1 MKYIKGLFTLI
12 GVIVVLGL
20 GAVLVKYD
28 FSKMDPKAPGLYM
41 KMADVVL
48 KTGNTADGM
57 IRKAKLVVHEGE
69 TREEA
74 LENALEVLDE
84 VAEEAG
90 LLVVKTSL
98 MSRGGVDENGVK
110 QKYIRLNSYCNP
122 TIAKVMLDYSMSYI
136 GFMPC
141 GVGII
146 EDDNGDIWFYTLDL
160 GLMISGGHTLPPK
173 LLEMAEGVA
182 TTMYTMIEKAAIG
195 END

>member
-1 MKYIKGLFTLI
+1 MKYIRNIFMMVGLLVVFGI
-12 GVIVVLGL
+12 GMVF
-20 GAVLVKYD
+20 VKYD
-28 FSKMDPKAPGLYM
+28 LSKMDTKALGLYM
-41 KMADVVL
+41 TMADVVL
-48 KTGNTADGM
+48 TTGNTADGM
-57 IRKAKLVVHEGE
+57 IRKTKLIVHKDE
-69 TREEA
+69 TRDEA
-74 LENALEVLDE
+74 LENALEILNE
-84 VAEEAG
+84 VAEADG

-98 MSRGGVDENGVK
+98 MSAGGVDEKGIK
-110 QKYIRLNSYCNP
+110 QKYVRLNSYCNP
-122 TIAKVMLDYSMSYI
+122 TIAKVMLNYSMSYI

-182 TTMYTMIEKAAIG
+182 NTMYTMIEKAAIG

>member
-1 MKYIKGLFTLI
+1 MMVGLLVVFGI
-12 GVIVVLGL
+12 GMVF
-20 GAVLVKYD
+20 VKYD
-28 FSKMDPKAPGLYM
+28 LSKMDTKALGLYM
-41 KMADVVL
+41 TMADVVL
-48 KTGNTADGM
+48 TTGNTADGM
-57 IRKAKLVVHEGE
+57 IRKTKLIVHKDE
-69 TREEA
+69 TRDEA
-74 LENALEVLDE
+74 LENALEILNE
-84 VAEEAG
+84 VAEADG

-98 MSRGGVDENGVK
+98 MSAGGVDEKGIK
-110 QKYIRLNSYCNP
+110 QKYVRLNSYCNP
-122 TIAKVMLDYSMSYI
+122 TIAKVMLNYSMSYI

-182 TTMYTMIEKAAIG
+182 NTMYTMIEKAAIG